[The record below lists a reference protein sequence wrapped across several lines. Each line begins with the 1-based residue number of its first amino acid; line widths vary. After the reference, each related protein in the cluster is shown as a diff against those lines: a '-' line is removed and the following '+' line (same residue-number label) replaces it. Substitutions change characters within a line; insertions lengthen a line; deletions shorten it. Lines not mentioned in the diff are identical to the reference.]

1 MNTQSTTTISKETRG
16 DVSSRR
22 RRRIIA
28 VVAAIVSTSL
38 AWALV
43 EGPGGVDLKAPVFE
57 AGQDVF
63 DVGLVAVILTSGLA
77 ALAAWAVLAVV
88 ERRSS
93 NPRRTWTILAVF
105 GLVLSFG
112 PVVSGTGIDS
122 ADRWLLATL
131 HVVTGLV
138 LIPLMYW
145 TIPGPRKES
154 Q

>member
-43 EGPGGVDLKAPVFE
+43 EGPGGVDLKAH
-57 AGQDVF
+57 VF

-77 ALAAWAVLAVV
+77 ALAAWAVLTVV

-131 HVVTGLV
+131 HVVSGLV

-145 TIPGPRKES
+145 TIPGPRKGS

>member
-1 MNTQSTTTISKETRG
+1 M
-16 DVSSRR
+16 
-22 RRRIIA
+22 
-28 VVAAIVSTSL
+28 VAAILSTTL
-38 AWALV
+38 VWALI
-43 EGPGGVDLKAPVFE
+43 EGSGGDGLKAPVFDT
-57 AGQDVF
+57 GQDVF
-63 DVGLVAVILTSGLA
+63 DIGLVAVILTSGLA

-93 NPRRTWTILAVF
+93 NPRRTWTILAVT

-112 PVVSGTGIDS
+112 PVVSGTGIGS